1 MIINFGHFKMSKD
14 IQDDISGI
22 DDVQVL
28 KDMLISQ
35 RKELNQKDQE
45 VKTLE
50 ETISDLISEIKNYKN
65 LEQELM
71 DTSVLQNAHEAIDN
85 LMGEKSELEDLIIIL
100 KKTITDLEERN
111 EVLLQNNENL
121 KVKQSSVVELES
133 KIFQLNKKISE
144 LEQENIKLNE
154 SGGNMTSEKEYTSNL
169 ENKIVEYDEKIT
181 SLEKVNK
188 LHRETIDK
196 LRADQS
202 SMVATLE
209 NKIKE
214 QNDYVASLV
223 KENREIRKEIEA
235 TKPEQPSVNIEG
247 NIIRLQKEVANLKK
261 ENEDLTEKN
270 QLLKAALL
278 LHVDLETAEVTDTT
292 IKPIPAQI
300 PKEPEIV
307 SERQIPMGIS
317 RESDID
323 KSVQITEIP
332 TGKVREIVSQRHA
345 VMEESEI
352 VDIRETEQVADVP
365 KGIVQQF
372 VNKRHEAMETREIP
386 EEPPE
391 TTEEP
396 PKTVIEPPSE
406 QIIKEPE
413 ISTTTQEKV
422 TVKSPPQAAEIPD
435 LDNIGVIETSDG
447 RRKCPICGNENLRQ
461 IREVEDKTKII
472 SAYPRMYGKKFKCGQ
487 CGAEWR

>member
-1 MIINFGHFKMSKD
+1 MSKD

-223 KENREIRKEIEA
+223 KENRELRKEIET

-278 LHVDLETAEVTDTT
+278 LHVDIETAEVTDTT
-292 IKPIPAQI
+292 IKSTPAQI
-300 PKEPEIV
+300 PKEPERKEPEIV
-307 SERQIPMGIS
+307 SERQFPMGIS
-317 RESDID
+317 RESDTD

-332 TGKVREIVSQRHA
+332 TGKVQEIVGQRHA

-352 VDIRETEQVADVP
+352 VDIRETEQVAYVP
-365 KGIVQQF
+365 KGIIQQL
-372 VNKRHEAMETREIP
+372 VNKRHEAMETQEIP
-386 EEPPE
+386 EKLPETTVEPPE
-391 TTEEP
+391 TT
-396 PKTVIEPPSE
+396 IEPPSE
-406 QIIKEPE
+406 QTIKEQE
-413 ISTTTQEKV
+413 TSTATQENV
-422 TVKSPPQAAEIPD
+422 TVKSPPQAAEISD
-435 LDNIGVIETSDG
+435 IDNIGVIETSDG